1 MSATRTIRR
10 NVIDPDKV
18 RADKREAIMELD
30 NIRKDHQRDSDAA
43 ERANNR
49 AQAEWQE
56 RNRR

>member
-1 MSATRTIRR
+1 MSTRIR

-43 ERANNR
+43 ERADNKAR
-49 AQAEWQE
+49 AEWQE